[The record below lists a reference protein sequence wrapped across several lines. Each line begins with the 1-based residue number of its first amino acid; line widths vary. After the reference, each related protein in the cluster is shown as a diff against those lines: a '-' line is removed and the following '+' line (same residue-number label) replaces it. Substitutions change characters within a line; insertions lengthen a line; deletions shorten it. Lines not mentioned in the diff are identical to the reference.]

1 MSMDR
6 LKEGLKMLQDDRTIT
21 VTHDNAQDRLRD
33 LRAQDIERE
42 AEEKERKKNPPF
54 VQLTKNKMPDLR
66 RHLRA
71 NPLAVEIF
79 LFIAQNMGSN
89 NILICS
95 MNAIIEET
103 GKSKATVGRAI
114 KYLKDENILY
124 AVKFGSCSGYAL
136 DGQYVWTTFN
146 HPGRYAV
153 FENARAI
160 ASKSENQIVV
170 KKLAVAFGK
179 IEPLPGFEEHL
190 EPEKNGR

>member
-1 MSMDR
+1 
-6 LKEGLKMLQDDRTIT
+6 MLQENCTIT
-21 VTHDNAQDRLRD
+21 VTQETGQDRLRD
-33 LRAQDIERE
+33 IRAQDRDRE
-42 AEEKERKKNPPF
+42 AEEERQKKNPPF

-66 RHLRA
+66 KHLRA

-79 LFIAQNMGSN
+79 LFIAQNMQPN

-95 MNAIIEET
+95 MSSIMEET
-103 GKSKATVGRAI
+103 GKSRATVARAI
-114 KYLKDENILY
+114 KYLKDENVLY

-136 DGQYVWTTFN
+136 DGHYVWTTFN

-153 FENARAI
+153 FENVQAI
-160 ASKSENQIVV
+160 ASKAENQIVV

-179 IEPLPGFEEHL
+179 MQPLPGFEEHL